1 MTTTLGLCITEQ
13 TKKGKTMKKIET
25 EKIYTYDGYKFASMD
40 DVDEY
45 IVKKIGGVEHYKEV
59 DTDAGDFIYEFYKV
73 KITRAEWKTTGQH
86 GEFAFAIEPL
96 LSTINVIAHTTLGKK
111 TLNKM
116 IKKLQDAVNHLEDPS
131 V

>member
-1 MTTTLGLCITEQ
+1 MILRVNRLRRLSGSNDLRFWI
-13 TKKGKTMKKIET
+13 
-25 EKIYTYDGYKFASMD
+25 YDGQ
-40 DVDEY
+40 VVEY

-59 DTDAGDFIYEFYKV
+59 DTDAGDYIDEFYKV
-73 KITRAEWKTTGQH
+73 KTTRAEWKTTGQH

-116 IKKLQDAVNHLEDPS
+116 IKKVQDAVNHLEDPS